1 MNTSFLLFALLNPIF
16 ALLAAPL
23 YMALIRKVK
32 AYAQGR
38 KGPRLSQVYYDLRK
52 LLHKETIYSPT
63 SSWIMRFTPYLN
75 LSTLLVASLFVPLVF
90 VPKPWGGFGNVIVF
104 LYLLALERFFTALGG
119 LDAGSA
125 FGGMGSSRSMSL
137 AAVIEPSMVVSFAA
151 LAFVLKSLNMH
162 EMFALTASEILP
174 LNPTLVLVSISL
186 FIILIVETGRL
197 PVDNPATHLE
207 LTMINEAMILEQ
219 TGKNLAL
226 LELSHALKQLLL
238 MGILINTI
246 LPIGLSTEFDLGK
259 IVISSVLFLLKA
271 GMLAIIVGLFESSL
285 AKMRLFRL
293 PAFYVMAFFFSALTI
308 LIEVFA

>member
-1 MNTSFLLFALLNPIF
+1 MNSSFLLFALLNPIF

-38 KGPRLSQVYYDLRK
+38 KGPRLFQVYYDLRK
-52 LLHKETIYSPT
+52 LLHKETIYSPA
-63 SSWIMRFTPYLN
+63 SSWVMRFTPYLN
-75 LSTLLVASLFVPLVF
+75 LSALLIASLFVPLVF
-90 VPKPWGGFGNVIVF
+90 VPEPVGGFGHVIVF

-162 EMFALTASEILP
+162 EMFALTASKILP

-226 LELSHALKQLLL
+226 LELAHALKQLLL

-246 LPIGLSTEFDLGK
+246 IPIGLSTELNSGK
-259 IVISSVLFLLKA
+259 IAVSAALFLLKA
-271 GMLAIIVGLFESSL
+271 GLLAVIIGLFESSL

>member
-1 MNTSFLLFALLNPIF
+1 MNTSFLLFVLLNPIF

-32 AYAQGR
+32 AYSQGR
-38 KGPRLSQVYYDLRK
+38 KGPGLFQVYYDLRK
-52 LLHKETIYSPT
+52 LLQKEVVYSPT

-75 LSTLLVASLFVPLVF
+75 LSTMIVASLFVPLVF
-90 VPKPWGGFGNVIVF
+90 VPESTGGFGHVIVF

-151 LAFVLKSLNMH
+151 LAFVLGSLNMH
-162 EMFALTASEILP
+162 EMFALTASKVLP
-174 LNPTLVLVSISL
+174 LSPTLVMVSISL

-219 TGKNLAL
+219 AGKNLAL
-226 LELSHALKQLLL
+226 LELAHALKQLLL
-238 MGILINTI
+238 MGILINI
-246 LPIGLSTEFDLGK
+246 IFPLGLTTEVNSGK
-259 IVISSVLFLLKA
+259 IAVSAVLFLLKA
-271 GMLAIIVGLFESSL
+271 GLLAVIIGLFESSL

-293 PAFYVMAFFFSALTI
+293 PAFYMMAFFFSALTI

>member
-38 KGPRLSQVYYDLRK
+38 RGPRFFQAYYDLRK
-52 LLHKETIYSPT
+52 LLHKEVVYSPT

-75 LSTLLVASLFVPLVF
+75 LSALLVASLFVPLIF
-90 VPKPWGGFGNVIVF
+90 VPEPMGGFGHIIVF

-162 EMFALTASEILP
+162 EMFALTASEVLP
-174 LNPTLVLVSISL
+174 LSPTLVLVSISL

-219 TGKNLAL
+219 AGKNLAL
-226 LELSHALKQLLL
+226 LEIAHALKQLLL

-246 LPIGLSTEFDLGK
+246 FPIGLSTELDSGK
-259 IVISSVLFLLKA
+259 IAISAVLFLLKA
-271 GMLAIIVGLFESSL
+271 GLLAVIIGLFESSL

>member
-16 ALLAAPL
+16 ALFAAPL

>member
-38 KGPRLSQVYYDLRK
+38 KGPRLFQVYYDLRK
-52 LLHKETIYSPT
+52 LLHKEVVYSST

-75 LSTLLVASLFVPLVF
+75 LSALLIASLFVPLLF
-90 VPKPWGGFGNVIVF
+90 VPEPVGGFGHIIVF

-137 AAVIEPSMVVSFAA
+137 AAVIEPSMVVAFAA

-162 EMFALTASEILP
+162 EMFALTASEVLP
-174 LNPTLVLVSISL
+174 LSPTLVLVSISL

-219 TGKNLAL
+219 AGKNLAL
-226 LELSHALKQLLL
+226 LELAHALKQLLL
-238 MGILINTI
+238 MGVLINTI
-246 LPIGLSTEFDLGK
+246 FPIGLSTELDSGK
-259 IVISSVLFLLKA
+259 IAVSAVLFLLKA
-271 GMLAIIVGLFESSL
+271 GLLAVVIGLFESSL

>member
-75 LSTLLVASLFVPLVF
+75 LSTLLVASLFVPLLF

>member
-1 MNTSFLLFALLNPIF
+1 MNTSFLLFVLLNPIF

-32 AYAQGR
+32 AYSQGR
-38 KGPRLSQVYYDLRK
+38 KGPGLFQVYYDLRK
-52 LLHKETIYSPT
+52 LLQKEVVYSPT

-75 LSTLLVASLFVPLVF
+75 LSTMIVASLFVPLVF
-90 VPKPWGGFGNVIVF
+90 VPGSTGGFGHVIVF

-151 LAFVLKSLNMH
+151 LAFVLGSLNMH
-162 EMFALTASEILP
+162 EMFALTASKVLP
-174 LNPTLVLVSISL
+174 LSPTLVMVSISL

-219 TGKNLAL
+219 AGKNLAL
-226 LELSHALKQLLL
+226 LELAHALKQLLL
-238 MGILINTI
+238 MGILINI
-246 LPIGLSTEFDLGK
+246 IFPLGLTTEVNSGK
-259 IVISSVLFLLKA
+259 IAVSAVLFLLKA
-271 GMLAIIVGLFESSL
+271 GLLAVIIGLFESSL

-293 PAFYVMAFFFSALTI
+293 PAFYMMAFFFSALTI

>member
-1 MNTSFLLFALLNPIF
+1 MNASFLLFVLLNTIF
-16 ALLAAPL
+16 ALLTAPL

-38 KGPRLSQVYYDLRK
+38 KGPGLFQVYYDLRK
-52 LLHKETIYSPT
+52 LLQKEVVYSPT

-75 LSTLLVASLFVPLVF
+75 LSTMIVATLFVPLIF
-90 VPKPWGGFGNVIVF
+90 VPEPMVGFGHVIVF

-151 LAFVLKSLNMH
+151 LSFVLGSLNMH
-162 EMFALTASEILP
+162 EMFALTASKVLP
-174 LNPTLVLVSISL
+174 LSPTLVLVSISL

-219 TGKNLAL
+219 AGKNLAL
-226 LELSHALKQLLL
+226 LELAHSLKQLLL
-238 MGILINTI
+238 MGILINII
-246 LPIGLSTEFDLGK
+246 LPIGLSTSLDSGK
-259 IVISSVLFLLKA
+259 IAFSSFLFLLKA
-271 GMLAIIVGLFESSL
+271 GLLAVIIGLFESSL

-293 PAFYVMAFFFSALTI
+293 PAFYVMAFFFSSLTI

>member
-1 MNTSFLLFALLNPIF
+1 MNSSFLLFAVLNPIF

-38 KGPRLSQVYYDLRK
+38 KGPRLFQVYYDLRK
-52 LLHKETIYSPT
+52 LLHKETVYSPT

-75 LSTLLVASLFVPLVF
+75 LSTLLIASLFVPLVF
-90 VPKPWGGFGNVIVF
+90 VPEPVGGFGHVIVF

-162 EMFALTASEILP
+162 EMFALTASKILP

-226 LELSHALKQLLL
+226 LELAHALKQLLL

-246 LPIGLSTEFDLGK
+246 IPIGLSTELNSGK
-259 IVISSVLFLLKA
+259 IAVSAVLFLLKA
-271 GMLAIIVGLFESSL
+271 GLLAIIIGLFESSL

>member
-1 MNTSFLLFALLNPIF
+1 MNSSFLLFALLNPIF
-16 ALLAAPL
+16 ALLVAPL

-38 KGPRLSQVYYDLRK
+38 KGPRLFQVYYDLRK
-52 LLHKETIYSPT
+52 LLHKETIYSPA
-63 SSWIMRFTPYLN
+63 SSWVMRFTPYLN
-75 LSTLLVASLFVPLVF
+75 LSALLIASLFVPLVF
-90 VPKPWGGFGNVIVF
+90 VPKPMGGFGHVIVF

-162 EMFALTASEILP
+162 EMFALTASKILP

-226 LELSHALKQLLL
+226 LELAHALKQLLL

-246 LPIGLSTEFDLGK
+246 IPIGLSTELNSGK
-259 IVISSVLFLLKA
+259 IAVSAALFLLKA
-271 GMLAIIVGLFESSL
+271 GLLAVIIGLFESSL

>member
-1 MNTSFLLFALLNPIF
+1 MNTSFLLFAVLNPIF
-16 ALLAAPL
+16 ALLAAPF

-38 KGPRLSQVYYDLRK
+38 KGPRLFQVYYDLRK
-52 LLHKETIYSPT
+52 LLQKEEVYSST
-63 SSWIMRFTPYLN
+63 ASWIMRFTPYLN
-75 LSTLLVASLFVPLVF
+75 LSALLVASLFVPLVF
-90 VPKPWGGFGNVIVF
+90 VPEPVGGFGHVIVF

-137 AAVIEPSMVVSFAA
+137 AAVIEPSMVVAFAA
-151 LAFVLKSLNMH
+151 LSFVLKSLNMH
-162 EMFALTASEILP
+162 EMFALTAREVFP
-174 LNPTLVLVSISL
+174 LSPTLVLVSISL

-226 LELSHALKQLLL
+226 LELAHALKQLLL
-238 MGILINTI
+238 IGILINTI
-246 LPIGLSTEFDLGK
+246 FPIGLSTQLDSGK
-259 IVISSVLFLLKA
+259 IAYSVALFLLKA
-271 GMLAIIVGLFESSL
+271 GLLAVIIGLFESSL

>member
-1 MNTSFLLFALLNPIF
+1 MNTSFLLFALLNPLF

-38 KGPRLSQVYYDLRK
+38 KGPRLFQVYYDLKK
-52 LLHKETIYSPT
+52 LMQKEAVYSPT
-63 SSWIMRFTPYLN
+63 SSWVMRFTPYLN
-75 LSTLLVASLFVPLVF
+75 LSTLLACSLFVPLVF
-90 VPKPWGGFGNVIVF
+90 VPEPAGGLGNIIVF

-137 AAVIEPSMVVSFAA
+137 AAVIEPTMVVAFAA
-151 LAFVLKSLNMH
+151 LAFVLKSLNLH
-162 EMFALTASEILP
+162 QMFALTAGTVLP
-174 LNPTLVLVSISL
+174 ISPTLVLVSISL
-186 FIILIVETGRL
+186 FIILIVETGRI

-226 LELSHALKQLLL
+226 LELAHALKQFLL

-246 LPIGLSTEFDLGK
+246 LPVGLSTEIDAGK
-259 IVISSVLFLLKA
+259 IAVSALLFLLKA
-271 GMLAIIVGLFESSL
+271 GLLAVIIGLFESAL

>member
-90 VPKPWGGFGNVIVF
+90 VPKPWGGFGNVVVF

>member
-1 MNTSFLLFALLNPIF
+1 MNISFLLFALLNPIF

-38 KGPRLSQVYYDLRK
+38 KGPRLFQVYYDLRK
-52 LLHKETIYSPT
+52 LLHKETVYSPA
-63 SSWIMRFTPYLN
+63 SSWVMRFTPYLN
-75 LSTLLVASLFVPLVF
+75 LSALLIASLFVPLVF
-90 VPKPWGGFGNVIVF
+90 VPEPVGGFGHVIVF

-162 EMFALTASEILP
+162 EMFALTASRVLP

-226 LELSHALKQLLL
+226 LELAHALKQLLL

-246 LPIGLSTEFDLGK
+246 IPIGLSTELNSGK
-259 IVISSVLFLLKA
+259 IAVSVVLFLLKA
-271 GMLAIIVGLFESSL
+271 GLLAVIIGLFESSL